1 MGRDAY
7 EPLTAQDRAFLVFE
21 DRNTHMH
28 LGGLA
33 IFDGDPLVGRNGAIA
48 IDRIRAHIA
57 SCLHVV
63 PRYRQRLAWVP
74 MRGRAVW
81 VDESQFNLEYHVRHT
96 AVPRPGGEP
105 ELRELASRI
114 MSQQLDRGKPLWEL
128 WVITGLRGGRFGV
141 LVKSHHAL
149 ADGIAAFDLFAAL
162 LRPTPDDAVAAIE
175 PWIPRPSPSTLSLL
189 RDEVLAQV
197 ATPLNTVRGL
207 WGALRDSP
215 DLGERV
221 RDAVRSVLELAGAGV
236 RPPMDTPLN
245 RPIGPHRRFDW
256 LSVDLAAAKM
266 AAGRLGGT
274 VNDVVLATVAGA
286 VRRFLT
292 AREAP
297 LHGEFRVIVP
307 VSVRGEDER
316 GQVNNRVAGWLV
328 TLPIAER
335 SVLARYEAV
344 CATTARLKAEHGERG
359 PEMLVRVADYAL
371 PGLLTLG
378 VRLTSVLRPYN
389 LIVTNVP
396 GPQIPLYLLGAR
408 MRSAFPLVP
417 LFESQA
423 LGIAIFSHDG
433 RLCFGVNADWDLVSD
448 LDEFVRA
455 LRLSFR
461 ELIRAAERAPKSPP
475 RLKGDRAAAKSPS
488 SARSSAG

>member
-7 EPLTAQDRAFLVFE
+7 EPLTAQDSAFLVFE

-33 IFDGDPLVGRNGAIA
+33 IFEGGPLVGRNGAFGIE
-48 IDRIRAHIA
+48 RLRAHIA

-74 MRGRAVW
+74 MGGRAVW
-81 VDESQFNLEYHVRHT
+81 VDESQFNLDYHVRHT
-96 AVPRPGGEP
+96 AVPRPGGEA
-105 ELRELASRI
+105 EVRELASRI

-162 LRPTPDDAVAAIE
+162 LRPTSDDTVAPIE
-175 PWIPRPSPSTLSLL
+175 PWTPRPSPSNLTLL

-197 ATPLNTVRGL
+197 ASPVSTVRGL
-207 WGALRDSP
+207 WGVLRDSP

-221 RDAVRSVLELAGAGV
+221 RDAVHSVLELAGAGV

-256 LSVDLAAAKM
+256 LSVDLGAAKSL
-266 AAGRLGGT
+266 AQRLGGT
-274 VNDVVLATVAGA
+274 VNDVALATVTGA
-286 VRRFLT
+286 VRRFLKT
-292 AREAP
+292 RDAP

-307 VSVRGEDER
+307 VSVRTEDER

-328 TLPIAER
+328 TLPVAER
-335 SVLARYEAV
+335 NALARHRVV
-344 CATTARLKAEHGERG
+344 CESTARLKAEHRERG

-396 GPQIPLYLLGAR
+396 GPQIPLYMLGSR
-408 MRSAFPLVP
+408 MRAAYPLVP

-433 RLCFGVNADWDLVSD
+433 RLCFGLNADWDLVPD

-461 ELIRAAERAPKSPP
+461 ELLRAAEHTPRPAS
-475 RLKGDRAAAKSPS
+475 RLKGERAAGKSPD